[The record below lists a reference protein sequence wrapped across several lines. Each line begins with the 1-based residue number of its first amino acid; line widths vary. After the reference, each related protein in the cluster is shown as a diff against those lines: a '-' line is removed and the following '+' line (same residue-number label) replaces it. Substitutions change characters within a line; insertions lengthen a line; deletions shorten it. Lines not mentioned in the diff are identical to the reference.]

1 MEPLAAALAEF
12 DEKTFVSVSLF
23 RQDEPQFR
31 IELTSPAAPRR
42 MVIAE
47 FDAGWA
53 PRFAGGGLGLMFGR
67 EEKVSAVRLTAVQYI
82 VLFIFLL
89 LAYGLWRLPGMWRGE
104 IAHLWWQKT
113 LRQ

>member
-53 PRFAGGGLGLMFGR
+53 PRFAGGSGGLMFGR
-67 EEKVSAVRLTAVQYI
+67 EEKVSAVRPTAGRDTVL
-82 VLFIFLL
+82 VLFLSP
-89 LAYGLWRLPGMWRGE
+89 AYGLCRAAGPLGARD
-104 IAHLWWQKT
+104 
-113 LRQ
+113 